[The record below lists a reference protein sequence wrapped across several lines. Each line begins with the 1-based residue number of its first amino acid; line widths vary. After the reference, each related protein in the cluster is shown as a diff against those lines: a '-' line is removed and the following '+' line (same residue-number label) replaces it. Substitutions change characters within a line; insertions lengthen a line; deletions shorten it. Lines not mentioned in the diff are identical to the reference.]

1 MKKNPVYFRLMD
13 DGRFIGFKRII
24 TEYLPA
30 SHKTWQLAPLKY
42 NPDETQRLS
51 TPAFGIQTLKREKL
65 LSSKR
70 E

>member
-1 MKKNPVYFRLMD
+1 MENPEYFRLML
-13 DGRFIGFKRII
+13 DGKFIGFKRIV

-30 SHKTWQLAPLKY
+30 SHTTWQLAPLKHT
-42 NPDETQRLS
+42 PEQTSRLS
-51 TPAFGIQTLKREKL
+51 KPAFGIQTLKREKL